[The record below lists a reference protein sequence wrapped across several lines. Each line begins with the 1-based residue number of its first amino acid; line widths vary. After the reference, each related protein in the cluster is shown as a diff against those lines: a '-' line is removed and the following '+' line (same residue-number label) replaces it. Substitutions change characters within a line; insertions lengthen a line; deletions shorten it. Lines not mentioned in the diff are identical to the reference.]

1 VDIEADQG
9 LFGGAHASPAAGFGT
24 AYRAFNDMGA
34 GFARAQQGR
43 TAARATTSSPTEG
56 RIIEGRAFEV
66 SPRARPSA
74 PFARGA
80 RVFHQK
86 FGYGTV
92 ALVEGDKLE
101 IDFDVAGRK
110 KVIDSFVKPAAEAG

>member
-1 VDIEADQG
+1 MRG
-9 LFGGAHASPAAGFGT
+9 RSRGAPRPA
-24 AYRAFNDMGA
+24 
-34 GFARAQQGR
+34 
-43 TAARATTSSPTEG
+43 EG
-56 RIIEGRAFEV
+56 RVIEGRAFEV
-66 SPRARPSA
+66 VQRPRPSA

-92 ALVEGDKLE
+92 AVVEDDKLE